1 MPKRKIT
8 VMATI
13 TILLNGEP
21 REAPA
26 GIDLDHL
33 LELFSLPS
41 QRIAIEL
48 NKRVIRRTDW
58 PQTAI
63 GEGDRI
69 EVVHFVGG
77 G

>member
-1 MPKRKIT
+1 
-8 VMATI
+8 MATI
-13 TILLNGEP
+13 NILLNGEI
-21 REAPA
+21 REAPEE
-26 GIDLDHL
+26 IKLDHL

-48 NKRVIRRTDW
+48 NRNVIRRVDW
-58 PQTAI
+58 PQTI
-63 GEGDRI
+63 VGDGDRI